1 MVQSKQEIDNY
12 VEELE
17 VNLDAAN
24 AYITELEKDN
34 VEARA
39 KLEAI
44 RNLSKLKS
52 EALDGTYSVNET
64 IQDRHRIRRGYIV
77 VVYSKIQRIGLV
89 HSNVHQFFEMETHA
103 N

>member
-1 MVQSKQEIDNY
+1 MVQAKIDNY

-24 AYITELEKDN
+24 AYITELKKDN

-52 EALDGTYSVNET
+52 EALDGTYSV
-64 IQDRHRIRRGYIV
+64 GIV
-77 VVYSKIQRIGLV
+77 LARDLEAILEGK
-89 HSNVHQFFEMETHA
+89 
-103 N
+103 